1 MPFNPK
7 ALLDDGPV
15 VLNVNLPDSQE
26 EETEEIALHLGGK
39 VSKIKDAVVAKGRK
53 KRNTFYPPH
62 GANLSTPY
70 YLNKKKEQKVKTAK
84 RKAKVDEAERAR
96 LLEEAGLATLHG
108 QRAAVISI

>member
-1 MPFNPK
+1 M
-7 ALLDDGPV
+7 